1 MLIALSP
8 VIISA
13 VCDAADKPV
22 AVLLSQEIP
31 PYIQMLEGFE
41 ENFKSYAV
49 QRFFLDKNGQLY
61 SLTASVSA
69 AGFRAQD
76 YTALVAIGPQAL
88 TTFLPYAG
96 EVPLLYGLVLNPE
109 KLLLPGG
116 GAVCGVSLYLQPEE
130 QFLAIRAHLPD
141 LSRLGVIYD
150 PNNNQDWFDAAAAV
164 ASRMGL
170 TLTPFKVVQLAGQLN
185 VIGDW
190 EQTDALLFIPD
201 RTIVAKS
208 VIQYLIKQALLQRK
222 PVIGYNQFF
231 LDSGA
236 AFSFIFN
243 YARIG
248 AQVADLTRA
257 KLKTANCPRSISAY
271 EFRHNMDVL
280 KVLNGHESGEDP

>member
-1 MLIALSP
+1 MLVVLSH
-8 VIISA
+8 VIIPA
-13 VCDAADKPV
+13 VCGAVDKPV

-41 ENFKSYAV
+41 NNFQNYAV
-49 QRFFLDKNGQLY
+49 QRFFLDKNGKPY
-61 SLTASVSA
+61 SLAASVSA
-69 AGFRAQD
+69 AGFRARD

-96 EVPLLYGLVLNPE
+96 EAPLLYGLVLNPE
-109 KLLLPGG
+109 RLLPPEGA
-116 GAVCGVSLYLQPEE
+116 AVCGVSLYLQPEE
-130 QFLAIRAHLPD
+130 QFLAIRAYLPD

-150 PNNNQDWFDAAAAV
+150 PNNNQDWFDTAAAV
-164 ASRMGL
+164 ASRLGF
-170 TLTPFKVVQLAGQLN
+170 TLSPFRVARLSGQLKM
-185 VIGDW
+185 IGDW

-236 AFSFIFN
+236 AFSFIFD

-248 AQVADLTRA
+248 AQVADLTQTQ
-257 KLKTANCPRSISAY
+257 LNSGDCPRSISAY
-271 EFRHNMDVL
+271 ELRYNNDVL
-280 KVLNGHESGEDP
+280 NIINSLENEEVP